1 MTHGEI
7 MELVQ
12 AGFKPEQIMTLATSG
27 TLPSVPDPVPAD
39 TTPSAGASE
48 SPIKEE
54 AAVPDPT
61 PAAAPS
67 EGETDQPDPLE
78 EIRETVRQLQAENA
92 DLKKQIQTANIRD
105 RTIETVAVPDA
116 SKTLAEI
123 IRPTF
128 HNNVESNH

>member
-27 TLPSVPDPVPAD
+27 TLPSAPDPVPEVTNPPA
-39 TTPSAGASE
+39 PGPSE

-54 AAVPDPT
+54 AAAPDPT

-78 EIRETVRQLQAENA
+78 EIRATVRQLQAENA

-105 RTIETVAVPDA
+105 RTIDTVTVPDA

-128 HNNVESNH
+128 K

>member
-7 MELVQ
+7 MDLIQ
-12 AGFKPEQIMTLATSG
+12 AGFTPDQIMTLTSSG

-39 TTPSAGASE
+39 ITPSAGASE

-54 AAVPDPT
+54 AAVPNPT
-61 PAAAPS
+61 PAAASS

-78 EIRETVRQLQAENA
+78 EIRETVRQLQTENA
-92 DLKKQIQTANIRD
+92 ELKKQIQSANIRD
-105 RTIETVAVPDA
+105 RTIETVTVPDA

-128 HNNVESNH
+128 K

>member
-39 TTPSAGASE
+39 ITPSAGASE

-54 AAVPDPT
+54 AAAPDPT

-67 EGETDQPDPLE
+67 EGETEQPDPLE

-92 DLKKQIQTANIRD
+92 DLKKQIQSANIRD
-105 RTIETVAVPDA
+105 RTINTVAVPDA

-128 HNNVESNH
+128 HNNMELNH